1 MGKKK
6 HKKKHKKLTQ
16 PLIDLGFIQ
25 ANIFKTLVTME
36 TPKNEQEYKQA
47 MKLIN
52 TYETIRKDM
61 DNNVALLK
69 NYAKAIE
76 EKIYF
81 EK

>member
-1 MGKKK
+1 MSKKK
-6 HKKKHKKLTQ
+6 HKKKHKKITQ

-36 TPKNEQEYKQA
+36 TPKNEQEYRQA

-52 TYETIRKDM
+52 TYENIRKDM
-61 DNNVALLK
+61 DSNVALLK

>member
-1 MGKKK
+1 MG
-6 HKKKHKKLTQ
+6 KKKHKKLTQ

-25 ANIFKTLVTME
+25 ANIFKTLVNME
-36 TPKNEQEYKQA
+36 TPKTEQEYKQA

-52 TYETIRKDM
+52 TYENIRKDM
-61 DNNVALLK
+61 DSNVALLK

>member
-1 MGKKK
+1 MGKEK

-36 TPKNEQEYKQA
+36 TPKTEQEYKQA

-52 TYETIRKDM
+52 TYENIRKDM

>member
-1 MGKKK
+1 MSKKK

-52 TYETIRKDM
+52 TYENIRKDM
-61 DNNVALLK
+61 DSNVALLK

>member
-25 ANIFKTLVTME
+25 ANIFKTLVNME
-36 TPKNEQEYKQA
+36 TPKTEQEYKQA

-52 TYETIRKDM
+52 TYENIRKDM
-61 DNNVALLK
+61 DSNVALLK